1 MAIVRGGFVQTR
13 VGRRYL
19 LLFLAAAI
27 VPVVVLAAVSFA
39 QVRDELGRQ
48 AYLRVERMG
57 KSVGLSALSSL
68 TRASQAFRNLPVD
81 SVGRTADDIFVTV
94 ARFDTSFG
102 HPRSI
107 DRRESARD
115 FSDDELAHL
124 RKGFPLLSAVT
135 PERETRLYIGRAV
148 DARDLSRGVYWA
160 RLNTAH
166 LWETVDEL
174 VRGEQSQFCVFES
187 LTRQRLRC
195 ASDMS
200 PDQQHAAEQVA
211 FSSGTDGG
219 GAAEGVR
226 ETSDHLV
233 GARDLYLRYEF
244 GVPDW
249 RIVVLEPRARVFDP
263 LRRFTNTFV
272 MTVAL
277 AIVLVF
283 LLSYRTIRRSTV
295 PLERLRAATRRIAA
309 GDLDAVVT
317 VDSDDEFGDLAVSF
331 NGMAGALE
339 RQISLLRSLDAIDES
354 VLGARDSSTSIDDAV
369 SRLSAALRASRVSIA
384 RVTDQDTGTL
394 EIACLH
400 VREGARRTLQ
410 GVLSPSER
418 DELLHSSR
426 EVLLQ
431 GGTDTRSYVPPPIV
445 ARGAAPT
452 RRASGEQLL
461 VLPLL
466 HDHALVGVVTLSYDQ
481 EVASWSAERERARRL
496 CDRVALALANVH
508 LVHRLESL
516 STATLT
522 AFARAIDANSAW
534 TAGHSERVTRVA
546 LVVGRRLGL
555 TIDELETLH
564 RGGLLHDIGKIGVP
578 PGILDKPGA
587 LTDEEWKLMKLHP
600 TLGAQILSPLS
611 VFADAIPIVL
621 HHHERYDGTGYPM
634 QLAGDAIPRLA
645 RVLAVADTFDA
656 LVSRRPYREGVPIEE
671 TMAYI
676 RRGRGTQFDPLVA
689 DAMLA
694 AYAAGEIVVASATS
708 AQAELAQAME
718 QGRFRL
724 GRVA

>member
-19 LLFLAAAI
+19 LLFLAAAV
-27 VPVVVLAAVSFA
+27 VPVVVLAVVSLV

-48 AYLRVERMG
+48 SYLRVERMG
-57 KSVGLSALSSL
+57 KSVGLSALSAL
-68 TRASQAFRNLPVD
+68 TRTSQAFRYLPPD
-81 SVGRTADDIFVTV
+81 STGRAADDIFVTV
-94 ARFDTSFG
+94 ARFDTAFG

-115 FSDDELAHL
+115 FTDDELAHL

-148 DARDLSRGVYWA
+148 DPRDLKLGVVWA
-160 RLNTAH
+160 RINTAH

-187 LTRQRLRC
+187 VTRQRLRC
-195 ASDMS
+195 ASDMT
-200 PDQQHAAEQVA
+200 PQQQESAEAAA
-211 FSSGTDGG
+211 FSHGTDGG
-219 GAAEGVR
+219 GSAEGVR
-226 ETSDHLV
+226 ETPENLV

-249 RIVVLEPRARVFDP
+249 RIVVLEPRARVFET
-263 LRRFTNTFV
+263 LRRFTTTFG

-295 PLERLRAATRRIAA
+295 PLEQLRAATRRIAA
-309 GDLDAVVT
+309 GDLEATVT
-317 VDSDDEFGDLAVSF
+317 IDSDDEFGDLAVSF

-354 VLGARDSSTSIDDAV
+354 VLAARDSSTSIDDAV
-369 SRLSAALRASRVSIA
+369 SRLAAALRASRVSIA
-384 RVTDQDTGTL
+384 RVTDQDSGTL

-400 VREGARRTLQ
+400 VRENARRTLQ
-410 GVLSPSER
+410 GVLTKAER

-426 EVLLQ
+426 EILLH
-431 GGTDTRSYVPPPIV
+431 GGSGPRSYVPPPIAV
-445 ARGAAPT
+445 RGAPPS
-452 RRASGEQLL
+452 RRADGEQIL

-466 HDHALVGVVTLSYDQ
+466 HDHALVGVVALSYDQ
-481 EVASWSAERERARRL
+481 EVASWSSERERARRL

-555 TIDELETLH
+555 SSDELETLH

-587 LTDEEWKLMKLHP
+587 LTDEEWKIMKMHP
-600 TLGAQILSPLS
+600 TLGAQILAPLP

-634 QLAGDAIPRLA
+634 QLAGEAIPRLA

-656 LVSRRPYREGVPIEE
+656 LVSRRPYREGVPIAE

-676 RRGRGTQFDPLVA
+676 RRGRGTHFDPLMA

-694 AYAAGEIVVASATS
+694 AYDAGEIVVASATS

-718 QGRFRL
+718 KGRYRL